1 MCHFSYFRNQDTK
14 LSFKRMERTLQ
25 KIRNSK
31 VPKAPTTCAE
41 IKKAFENEN
50 VFDEY
55 GMTKHSDHREIFF
68 NTIHESSS
76 FSYCIFSSIRII
88 KHMEENIDRSKRK
101 ILMDATFKIVPAG
114 PFKQFLVIYIEHM
127 SKVI

>member
-1 MCHFSYFRNQDTK
+1 MCHFSSCRNQDIK
-14 LSFKRMERTLQ
+14 LTFKKMERTLQ
-25 KIRNSK
+25 KIRNIN

-41 IKKAFENEN
+41 IKQAFENEN

-76 FSYCIFSSIRII
+76 FSYCIFSSVRII
-88 KHMEENIDRSKRK
+88 KLMEENNDRSRKK

-114 PFKQFLVIYIEHM
+114 PFKQFLVIYTEHM